1 MRRTV
6 FVVTL
11 ALIVALLCP
20 IVVWAADLSGDWIAT
35 APRPDG
41 GQSQLMFRLTQD
53 GTRLTGILSLPS
65 RDLAIQDGQ
74 VSGADFSFSVQAM
87 FGDNARTLRYAGT
100 LSGTTVTLIAPA
112 PNGGTRTFTGRRA
125 TAAESAA
132 NWPERVPPPALHPVP
147 DNGLARTPPMGWN
160 SWNHFHGQ
168 VDDKT
173 IRETADAMVANGMR
187 AAGYLYVNID
197 DTWEGTRDAQG
208 NIQTNS
214 KFPDMKALADY
225 VHSKGLKIG
234 IYSSP
239 GTKTCAGFEGSY
251 GHEEQDA
258 RIYAAWGIDYLKYDW
273 CSAGKIYQ
281 DSDMQAVYQK
291 MGDALRAT
299 GRPIVYSL
307 CQYGREQV
315 WEWGPEVGG
324 NLWRTTG
331 DISDH
336 WKSMIGIAGKQEGLE
351 QWSKPGHWNDPD
363 MLEVGN
369 GGMSDTEYRTH
380 FTLWCILAAPLLA
393 GNDLRNASRSTL
405 DLLEN
410 PEAIAIDQ
418 DSLGRQ
424 GRRVSQNG
432 KTMVWAR
439 QLADG
444 SQAVALVN
452 EDDKP
457 GTVAVSWSQLGLRG
471 SLLVRDLW
479 TLRDLGRIAGGFSRE
494 VPSHGVVLIRV
505 RVSEAKP
512 RG

>member
-1 MRRTV
+1 MRSPR
-6 FVVTL
+6 FVVKL
-11 ALIVALLCP
+11 ASVVALFLP
-20 IVVWAADLSGDWIAT
+20 VSALAANLTGDWIAT

-41 GQSQLMFRLTQD
+41 GQSQLMLRLKQD
-53 GTRLTGILSLPS
+53 GTRLTGILSLPFG
-65 RDLAIQDGQ
+65 DLAIQGGQ
-74 VSGADFSFSVQAM
+74 VTGSEFSFSVQAM
-87 FGDNARTLRYAGT
+87 FGENARTLHYTGT
-100 LSGTTVTLIAPA
+100 LSGTTITLTAPA
-112 PNGGTRTFTGRRA
+112 PNGATRTFSGRHA

-132 NWPERVPPPALHPVP
+132 NWPERIPPPALHRVP

-173 IRETADAMVANGMR
+173 IREIADAMVANSMK

-197 DTWEGTRDAQG
+197 DTWEGTRDGQG

-258 RIYAAWGIDYLKYDW
+258 RTYAAWGIDYLKYDW

-307 CQYGREQV
+307 CQYGRDEV
-315 WEWGPEVGG
+315 WKWGPEVSG

-331 DISDH
+331 DISDN
-336 WKSMIGIAGKQEGLE
+336 WKSMIGIAAKQEGLE
-351 QWSKPGHWNDPD
+351 AWAKPGHWNDPD

-369 GGMSDTEYRTH
+369 GSMTDTEYRTH
-380 FTLWCILAAPLLA
+380 FTLWCILGAPLLA
-393 GNDLRNASRSTL
+393 GNDLRNVSRTTL
-405 DLLEN
+405 DILEN
-410 PEAIAIDQ
+410 PEVIAVDQ

-424 GRRVSQNG
+424 GHRVSQNG
-432 KTMVWAR
+432 EAVVWAR

-444 SQAVALVN
+444 SKAVALVN
-452 EDDKP
+452 EGDKP
-457 GTVAVSWSQLGLRG
+457 AKVGVRWSELGLGG
-471 SLLVRDLW
+471 SPSVRDLW
-479 TLRDLGRIAGGFSRE
+479 THTDRGQMAGGFSSE
-494 VPSHGVVLIRV
+494 VPSHGVILIKV
-505 RVSEAKP
+505 K
-512 RG
+512 